1 MIILNLIL
9 PINLIILIFIF
20 FIQIWYLQFD
30 TNEQGLRA
38 KRFLMKPLL
47 EVVSDKPELEKN
59 IPAWLTTVVLED
71 GRVLYPYTETNVMD
85 PASFPAGLN
94 VRDYFLSLITAIESD
109 ISIVSFT
116 YNGLKGLCT
125 YDDELLPGH
134 YKIIQKPRYLFNL
147 FLVTT
152 LFFLLGAGIIYNLK
166 RDILELIKASN
177 RLRNLDF
184 ETPLVAQ
191 KENELQSVF
200 KAFE

>member
-71 GRVLYPYTETNVMD
+71 SRV
-85 PASFPAGLN
+85 
-94 VRDYFLSLITAIESD
+94 
-109 ISIVSFT
+109 
-116 YNGLKGLCT
+116 K
-125 YDDELLPGH
+125 
-134 YKIIQKPRYLFNL
+134 
-147 FLVTT
+147 
-152 LFFLLGAGIIYNLK
+152 
-166 RDILELIKASN
+166 
-177 RLRNLDF
+177 
-184 ETPLVAQ
+184 
-191 KENELQSVF
+191 
-200 KAFE
+200 